1 MTYACCDNNILRPDY
16 DIAMDEV
23 FNGSSQILH
32 VTLSKKLSKKVGGFL
47 NFNMN
52 FNNRFKSCSW
62 NSKYLEELNLNLNNI
77 KNDFNLEEND

>member
-32 VTLSKKLSKKVGGFL
+32 VILSKKTFKKSGGFL
-47 NFNMN
+47 KF
-52 FNNRFKSCSW
+52 
-62 NSKYLEELNLNLNNI
+62 
-77 KNDFNLEEND
+77 

>member
-1 MTYACCDNNILRPDY
+1 
-16 DIAMDEV
+16 
-23 FNGSSQILH
+23 
-32 VTLSKKLSKKVGGFL
+32 VGGFL